1 MISPSMED
9 YVGKIWR
16 LTRRGGPT
24 TTSDMARKLGI
35 TPASVSGMFRKLADA
50 GLVEYR
56 EYAGVILTEAGNLLA
71 MKPVRRHRI
80 IERFLVDVLGVPW
93 DEVDAIADPA
103 EHVFPDSVIDR
114 MEAYMHYPATCPHG
128 YPIPN
133 RNGQVASI
141 DAVLLSTLPD
151 GASGVISRVAEYDQD
166 TLRYL
171 AAHRLVPG
179 EKVKVLHHDAIGA
192 TLQVETAASDA
203 QFIGVCI
210 AEQVWVTD
218 VSPPANH

>member
-1 MISPSMED
+1 MED

-16 LTRRGGPT
+16 LTRRGGPA

-56 EYAGVILTEAGNLLA
+56 EYAGVILTAAGNRLA

-80 IERFLVDVLGVPW
+80 IERFLVDVLSVPW

-103 EHVFPDSVIDR
+103 EHIFTDSVVDR
-114 MEAYMHYPATCPHG
+114 MEAFMDYPTTCPHG
-128 YPIPN
+128 YPIPD
-133 RNGQVASI
+133 RSGQVDKSP
-141 DAVLLSTLPD
+141 VKLLSLLRPQET
-151 GASGVISRVAEYDQD
+151 ATIARVAEYDSD

-171 AAHRLVPG
+171 ASHRLMPG
-179 EKVKVLHHDAIGA
+179 EKITMRSRDNIGVTF
-192 TLQVETAASDA
+192 TLQVANASLV
-203 QFIGVCI
+203 IGLPI
-210 AEQVWVTD
+210 AEQIWVYD
-218 VSPPANH
+218 EENLASVDEV